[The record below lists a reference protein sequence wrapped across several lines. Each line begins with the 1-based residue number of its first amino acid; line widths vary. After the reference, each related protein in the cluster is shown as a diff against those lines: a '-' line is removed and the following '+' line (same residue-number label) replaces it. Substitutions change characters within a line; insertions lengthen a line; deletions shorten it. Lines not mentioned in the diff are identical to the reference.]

1 MLLSD
6 RFTRPHDD
14 VIHKKGNADDSKILV
29 TVTLFQNPWN
39 PVSFASSIWFQ
50 RMYFLDNI

>member
-6 RFTRPHDD
+6 RFTRPRDD
-14 VIHKKGNADDSKILV
+14 VIYKKGNADDSKIV
-29 TVTLFQNPWN
+29 AVTLFQNPWK